1 MLFNRYNVART
12 AALATA
18 TCAPASAAFATVG
31 VDLTSHRRIC
41 SQPRAHY
48 DAQDV

>member
-12 AALATA
+12 ADLATA
-18 TCAPASAAFATVG
+18 TRAPDSAAYAA
-31 VDLTSHRRIC
+31 VDVDSASHRRTC